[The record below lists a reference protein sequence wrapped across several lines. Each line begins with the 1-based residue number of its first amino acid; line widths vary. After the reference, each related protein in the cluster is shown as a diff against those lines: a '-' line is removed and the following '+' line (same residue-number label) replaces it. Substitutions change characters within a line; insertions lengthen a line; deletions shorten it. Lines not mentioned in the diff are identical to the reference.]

1 MFQKIVNKL
10 NDLRPRQILM
20 LAIGA
25 AVLMLITVYFG
36 INYAIKE
43 KTIVIPASEEKA
55 PPPPPEVTKTAVVV
69 AGTTILPRTRIQE
82 SMLQMKEIPDD
93 LVPEGAIKSFNDVL
107 NVQVKV
113 TIFAGDVL
121 TIQKVF
127 SDKSAEGFIGTIP
140 PDCRAVSINVNE
152 ITGVAGFAKPGDFVD
167 LLLSERSEYSATTSV
182 LLQNVPLLSVNQD
195 MGNGLTDGNNGGSAI
210 SNPTIATFALRP
222 DDALKLI
229 SASKLGEIYMSLRP
243 ATPYSN
249 YVDTVEYTFESVNSP
264 NRAQAATVPAIP
276 EGQFAP
282 IPQLPAEPP
291 VPKIEIIQG
300 DQIVQSAH
308 EDPVPAQ
315 ASPGISSSPSGTN
328 PPLPVIPS
336 GKPAQRNPY
345 ENSPASAALD
355 SLPLSKARAIT
366 GG

>member
-1 MFQKIVNKL
+1 MLQRIINFL

-43 KTIVIPASEEKA
+43 KTIVIQPAEEQA
-55 PPPPPEVTKTAVVV
+55 PPPPPPPVAKTAVVV
-69 AGTTILPRTRIQE
+69 AKTTIMPRTRIQE
-82 SMLQMKEIPDD
+82 TMIQMKELPDD

-127 SDKSAEGFIGTIP
+127 ADKSAEGFIGTIP

-152 ITGVAGFAKPGDFVD
+152 ITGVAGFARPGDFVD
-167 LLLSERSEYSATTSV
+167 LLLSERSDYSATTSV

-243 ATPYSN
+243 SNPYSN
-249 YVDTVEYTFESVNSP
+249 YVDTVEYTIESVNSP
-264 NRAQAATVPAIP
+264 SRAQAATVPAIP
-276 EGQFAP
+276 AEQP

-300 DQIVQSAH
+300 DEIVQKA
-308 EDPVPAQ
+308 EEAPVVTTPATG
-315 ASPGISSSPSGTN
+315 ATRSPSGTN

-336 GKPAQRNPY
+336 RQPAQRNPY
-345 ENSPASAALD
+345 ENSPAAAALD

>member
-1 MFQKIVNKL
+1 MFQKVVNKL

-43 KTIVIPASEEKA
+43 KTIIVQPAEEQA
-55 PPPPPEVTKTAVVV
+55 PPPPPEIPKTSVVV
-69 AGTTILPRTRIQE
+69 ANTTIMPRTRIQE
-82 SMLQMKEIPDD
+82 SMLQMKEMPED
-93 LVPEGAIKSFNDVL
+93 LVPEGAIKSFDDVI

-127 SDKSAEGFIGTIP
+127 ADKSAEGFIGTIP

-152 ITGVAGFAKPGDFVD
+152 ITGVAGFARPGDFVD
-167 LLLSERSEYSATTSV
+167 LLLSERSEYSATTSI

-195 MGNGLTDGNNGGSAI
+195 MGNGLMDGNNGGSAI

-229 SASKLGEIYMSLRP
+229 SASKLGEIYMS
-243 ATPYSN
+243 
-249 YVDTVEYTFESVNSP
+249 
-264 NRAQAATVPAIP
+264 
-276 EGQFAP
+276 FAP
-282 IPQLPAEPP
+282 RHALQQLRR
-291 VPKIEIIQG
+291 
-300 DQIVQSAH
+300 H
-308 EDPVPAQ
+308 
-315 ASPGISSSPSGTN
+315 
-328 PPLPVIPS
+328 
-336 GKPAQRNPY
+336 
-345 ENSPASAALD
+345 
-355 SLPLSKARAIT
+355 
-366 GG
+366 GGVHV

>member
-1 MFQKIVNKL
+1 MFQKIVSKL
-10 NDLRPRQILM
+10 NDLRPRQLMIL
-20 LAIGA
+20 AVAA
-25 AVLMLITVYFG
+25 AVLMFITVYFG
-36 INYAIKE
+36 MSMLTKE
-43 KTIVIPASEEKA
+43 KIIVQPAEEQA

-69 AGTTILPRTRIQE
+69 AKTTIMPRTRIQDT
-82 SMLQMKEIPDD
+82 MIQMKELPDD

-127 SDKSAEGFIGTIP
+127 ADKSAEGFIGTIP

-167 LLLSERSEYSATTSV
+167 LLLSEKSEYSATTSV

-195 MGNGLTDGNNGGSAI
+195 MGNGVMDGNNGGSAI

-300 DQIVQSAH
+300 DQIVQSPH

-315 ASPGISSSPSGTN
+315 ASPGISRSPSGTN

-336 GKPAQRNPY
+336 GQPAQRNPF

-355 SLPLSKARAIT
+355 SVPLSSARAIT

>member
-10 NDLRPRQILM
+10 NDLRPRQLMIL
-20 LAIGA
+20 AVAA
-25 AVLMLITVYFG
+25 AVLMFITVYSG
-36 INYAIKE
+36 MNLLTKE
-43 KTIVIPASEEKA
+43 KIIVQPAEEQA
-55 PPPPPEVTKTAVVV
+55 PPPPPEVAKTAVVV

-93 LVPEGAIKSFNDVL
+93 LVPEGAIKNFNDVL

-113 TIFAGDVL
+113 TIFSGDVL

-127 SDKSAEGFIGTIP
+127 ADRSAEGFIGTIP

-152 ITGVAGFAKPGDFVD
+152 ITGVAGFARPGDFVD

-243 ATPYSN
+243 SAPYSN

-264 NRAQAATVPAIP
+264 NRGQAATVPAIP

-315 ASPGISSSPSGTN
+315 SSPGISKSPTGTN

-336 GKPAQRNPY
+336 GQPAQRNPY

-355 SLPLSKARAIT
+355 SLPLSSARAIT
-366 GG
+366 GR